1 MGMAGSLVI
10 VFIFSGDVYRG
21 LVSAR
26 NVVGAGATAV
36 NRQCLLMELACLW
49 ESPAVSRSV

>member
-49 ESPAVSRSV
+49 ESPAVSR